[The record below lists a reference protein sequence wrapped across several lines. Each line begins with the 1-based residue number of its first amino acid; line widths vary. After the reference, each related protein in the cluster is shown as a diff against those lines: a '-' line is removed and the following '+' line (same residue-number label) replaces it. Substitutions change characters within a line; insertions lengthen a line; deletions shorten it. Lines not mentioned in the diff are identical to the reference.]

1 MLDIHVLIN
10 YHYIQITIDDNGH
23 IFFPSITFCKF
34 YMLTDNGVLFKKN
47 MIDLPT
53 SHRRKSFVDRTW
65 SRNQLFRTVSHNTID
80 GTYTS
85 PCTTF
90 RGPKMG
96 SPCTFPFIY
105 PDCSECFKSLYTVI
119 HKNLTFITFNLWFI
133 AMQCMWWFETL
144 F

>member
-1 MLDIHVLIN
+1 MLCVIHVIIK
-10 YHYIQITIDDNGH
+10 YHYIQITLHDTGH

-34 YMLTDNGVLFKKN
+34 YMLSDNGVLFKKN
-47 MIDLPT
+47 MLD

-105 PDCSECFKSLYTVI
+105 PDCSECFKSRYNNPQKSNIVNMQFMIYRYTI
-119 HKNLTFITFNLWFI
+119 RSII
-133 AMQCMWWFETL
+133 S
-144 F
+144 